1 MAELDTKTGLPIRF
15 LQRMEQMLGEEYP
28 RFIESFSLGTRYHG
42 LRVNP
47 LKVTPEEFLARHSE
61 GLHLS
66 PIPWAAAGFYYD
78 ESDRPGRSVLHEAG
92 LYYIQEPSAM
102 SAVEALDIH
111 PDEQLRVLDLC
122 AAPGGKTTQ
131 IAGKM
136 MGKGLLI
143 ANEIVPSRAKI
154 LSQNIERLGV
164 PNALVLNETPARLAE
179 RYPCAFDRILVD
191 APCSGE
197 GMYRKNEIAVTEWSE
212 ENVAHCAERLD
223 EILTAAAE
231 MLAPGGRL
239 VYSTCTFAPVEDE
252 GTIARFLAAHP
263 EFSLADSGILH
274 HFSPGRPEF
283 IDDPVPGLEKTVR
296 VWPHIV
302 NGEGHFVA
310 ALVKSTDAPD
320 ISDLD
325 PVPTGSAAALTKP
338 QQELFTAFCK
348 EALTGAASD
357 WLQSGSFLLFGEELY
372 RLPAIRGAQQLD
384 RLKVVRS
391 GIHLGSFRKNRF
403 EPAHAL
409 ALAIPAEYF
418 VSPVAVTLPEAE
430 SYIRGNT
437 IPAAA
442 PKGWRAVVIEDGG
455 RYPIGWGK
463 SDGRQIKNHY
473 PKGLRRS

>member
-212 ENVAHCAERLD
+212 ENVAHCAERQD

-274 HFSPGRPEF
+274 HFSPG
-283 IDDPVPGLEKTVR
+283 
-296 VWPHIV
+296 
-302 NGEGHFVA
+302 
-310 ALVKSTDAPD
+310 
-320 ISDLD
+320 
-325 PVPTGSAAALTKP
+325 
-338 QQELFTAFCK
+338 
-348 EALTGAASD
+348 
-357 WLQSGSFLLFGEELY
+357 
-372 RLPAIRGAQQLD
+372 
-384 RLKVVRS
+384 
-391 GIHLGSFRKNRF
+391 
-403 EPAHAL
+403 
-409 ALAIPAEYF
+409 IP
-418 VSPVAVTLPEAE
+418 
-430 SYIRGNT
+430 
-437 IPAAA
+437 
-442 PKGWRAVVIEDGG
+442 
-455 RYPIGWGK
+455 
-463 SDGRQIKNHY
+463 
-473 PKGLRRS
+473 